1 MTLALSIAT
10 VIYVAIALGVFGT
23 LPVQDVIASGGTAL
37 AVAAQPTL
45 GDAGYLLMSITALFA
60 TAGATNAGLYPA
72 IGLCDQLAAN
82 ETFPPLLGR
91 RIAQRVS
98 VGLLVAAALSLVLA
112 IGFSLNAIASIGS
125 AVALLIFGMC
135 TVAHFRV
142 RSETG
147 ARLSLLILAV
157 TTAGIALAAFLLDLI
172 INDRASVAA
181 MLVIV
186 LLAVIL
192 DLAWKR
198 ARAQRAHVSGPA
210 PTVAPSAVEE
220 TGSDPSH
227 PEQGGPARTAT

>member
-1 MTLALSIAT
+1 M
-10 VIYVAIALGVFGT
+10 
-23 LPVQDVIASGGTAL
+23 IASGGTAL

-82 ETFPPLLGR
+82 GTFPPVLGR

-98 VGLLVAAALSLVLA
+98 VGLLVAAALSLILA
-112 IGFSLNAIASIGS
+112 IGFALNAIASIGS
-125 AVALLIFGMC
+125 AVALLVFGMC

-157 TTAGIALAAFLLDLI
+157 TTAGIALVAFLLDLI
-172 INDRASVAA
+172 VNDPVSVAA

-186 LLAVIL
+186 ILAVIL
-192 DLAWKR
+192 DFSLEAPAHAAR
-198 ARAQRAHVSGPA
+198 ARIQ
-210 PTVAPSAVEE
+210 PSAHNHRGRRRRYL
-220 TGSDPSH
+220 TLRDHADPRPRPHRDPSNN
-227 PEQGGPARTAT
+227 

>member
-1 MTLALSIAT
+1 MLLALSIAT

-23 LPVQDVIASGGTAL
+23 LPVPEVIASGGTAL

-45 GDAGYLLMSITALFA
+45 GNAGYLLMSITALFA

-82 ETFPPLLGR
+82 GTFPPQLGG
-91 RIAQRVS
+91 RIAGRVS
-98 VGLLVAAALSLVLA
+98 VGLLIAAALSLVLA
-112 IGFSLNAIASIGS
+112 VGFALNAIASIGS
-125 AVALLIFGMC
+125 AVALLVFGMC

-157 TTAGIALAAFLLDLI
+157 TTAAIALIAFLIDLI
-172 INDRASVAA
+172 INDPVSVVA

-186 LLAVIL
+186 ALAVIL
-192 DLAWKR
+192 DFWWKR
-198 ARAQRAHVSGPA
+198 ARGRRDQTSNPMTASAPPVADAGSGDQS
-210 PTVAPSAVEE
+210 T
-220 TGSDPSH
+220 
-227 PEQGGPARTAT
+227 PEPGGPATTTP

>member
-1 MTLALSIAT
+1 M
-10 VIYVAIALGVFGT
+10 
-23 LPVQDVIASGGTAL
+23 IASGGTAL

-82 ETFPPLLGR
+82 GTFPPVLGR

-112 IGFSLNAIASIGS
+112 IGFALNAIASIGS
-125 AVALLIFGMC
+125 AVALLVFGMC

-142 RSETG
+142 RAETG

-157 TTAGIALAAFLLDLI
+157 TTAAIALVAFLLDLI
-172 INDRASVAA
+172 VNDPVSVVA

-186 LLAVIL
+186 VLAVIL
-192 DLAWKR
+192 DLSWKR
-198 ARAQRAHVSGPA
+198 MRARRELASNPARTTTEDGGGDTSPSGTSGPA
-210 PTVAPSAVEE
+210 STTTP
-220 TGSDPSH
+220 
-227 PEQGGPARTAT
+227 